1 MTIRETIDSIHTNCK
16 YLYQELM
23 DVFDQYVDTDIVV
36 EYWDKENGYTKLNVR
51 LMQLNR
57 AERYFVVKYSK
68 KGNYCYKV
76 IPFNLVD
83 VSSVVITNKDA
94 DDDITIPTVL
104 AFELF
109 INFHKIEG

>member
-1 MTIRETIDSIHTNCK
+1 MTIRETVDSIHTNCK

-36 EYWDKENGYTKLNVR
+36 KYWDKEEGYTEINIR
-51 LMQLNR
+51 LMQLNM

-68 KGNYCYKV
+68 KGNYYYKV

-83 VSSVVITNKDA
+83 ASSVVITNKDA
-94 DDDITIPTVL
+94 DGDIAIPAVL
-104 AFELF
+104 GFDLLVD
-109 INFHKIEG
+109 FHEIKG